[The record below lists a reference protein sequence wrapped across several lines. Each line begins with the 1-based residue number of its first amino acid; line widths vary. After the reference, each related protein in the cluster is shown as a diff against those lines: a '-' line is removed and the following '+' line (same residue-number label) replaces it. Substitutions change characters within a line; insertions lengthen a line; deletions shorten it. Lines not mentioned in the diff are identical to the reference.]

1 MNNDPKWI
9 DKCIKNYQK
18 SLGCPLCE
26 LPDYD
31 FNESFDIDFLRC
43 QYDAT
48 AIELINRA
56 DESIEDRRYGTAV
69 EVRDR
74 EATRILSTPTRPRAR
89 PRAPL
94 PPPPPNYPPP
104 LIAEQQLIYEL
115 IMLSHQPIP
124 PPPQAPQAP
133 RVTAPQAPRVTAPQ
147 APQATAPPRSNRPV
161 IKIAL
166 DVSKSTDQVGS
177 CGICLTDDIPIAKT
191 VQTNCKHEYCD
202 ACMTQI
208 IRRKPCCAF
217 CRANITRICVNSLD
231 VYNKMLNK

>member
-18 SLGCPLCE
+18 SLAYPVCE

-31 FNESFDIDFLRC
+31 FNESFDINFLRC

-56 DESIEDRRYGTAV
+56 DESIEHRRYGVAD

-74 EATRILSTPTRPRAR
+74 EATRILSEPSRPTAR
-89 PRAPL
+89 PRTRPNY
-94 PPPPPNYPPP
+94 PPPNYPPP

-115 IMLSHQPIP
+115 IMLSHQQIP
-124 PPPQAPQAP
+124 PPPNYPPPQA
-133 RVTAPQAPRVTAPQ
+133 
-147 APQATAPPRSNRPV
+147 PRSNRPV

-191 VQTNCKHEYCD
+191 VQTSCKHEYCD
-202 ACMTQI
+202 ACITQI

-217 CRANITRICVNSLD
+217 CRADITRICVNSLD
-231 VYNKMLNK
+231 VYNKLLNK

>member
-9 DKCIKNYQK
+9 DKFIKNYQK
-18 SLGCPLCE
+18 SLAYPVCE

-31 FNESFDIDFLRC
+31 FNESFDINFLRC

-56 DESIEDRRYGTAV
+56 DESIEHRRYGVAD

-74 EATRILSTPTRPRAR
+74 EATRILSTLRPRAR
-89 PRAPL
+89 PRAPP

-115 IMLSHQPIP
+115 IMLSHQQIP
-124 PPPQAPQAP
+124 PPPNYPPPQA
-133 RVTAPQAPRVTAPQ
+133 
-147 APQATAPPRSNRPV
+147 PRSNRPV

-166 DVSKSTDQVGS
+166 DVSKSTGGVGS
-177 CGICLTDDIPIAKT
+177 CGICLTDDIPIAKMVKT
-191 VQTNCKHEYCD
+191 SCNHEYCD

-217 CRANITRICVNSLD
+217 CRANITRVCVNSLD

>member
-18 SLGCPLCE
+18 SLAYPVCE

-31 FNESFDIDFLRC
+31 FNESFDINFLRC

-56 DESIEDRRYGTAV
+56 DESIEHRRYGVAD

-74 EATRILSTPTRPRAR
+74 EATRILSTPAR
-89 PRAPL
+89 PRAIPRAPPPPNL
-94 PPPPPNYPPP
+94 PPPPNYPPP

-115 IMLSHQPIP
+115 IMLSHQQIP
-124 PPPQAPQAP
+124 PPPPNYPPPPRAPPQAP
-133 RVTAPQAPRVTAPQ
+133 PQA
-147 APQATAPPRSNRPV
+147 PRSNRPV

-191 VQTNCKHEYCD
+191 VQTSCKHEYCD
-202 ACMTQI
+202 ACITQI

-217 CRANITRICVNSLD
+217 CRADITRICVNSLD

>member
-18 SLGCPLCE
+18 SLAYPVCE

-31 FNESFDIDFLRC
+31 FNESFDINFLRC

-56 DESIEDRRYGTAV
+56 DESIEHRRYGVAD

-74 EATRILSTPTRPRAR
+74 EATRILSEPSRPTAR
-89 PRAPL
+89 PRTRPNY
-94 PPPPPNYPPP
+94 PPPNYPPP

-115 IMLSHQPIP
+115 IMLSHQQIP
-124 PPPQAPQAP
+124 PPPILPPPNYPPPPRAPPPQA
-133 RVTAPQAPRVTAPQ
+133 
-147 APQATAPPRSNRPV
+147 PRSNRPV

-191 VQTNCKHEYCD
+191 VQTSCKHEYCD
-202 ACMTQI
+202 ACITQI

-217 CRANITRICVNSLD
+217 CRADITRICVNSLD

>member
-18 SLGCPLCE
+18 SLAYPVCE

-31 FNESFDIDFLRC
+31 FNESFDINFLRC

-56 DESIEDRRYGTAV
+56 DESIEHRRYGVAD

-74 EATRILSTPTRPRAR
+74 EATRILSTPARPRAR
-89 PRAPL
+89 PRA
-94 PPPPPNYPPP
+94 PPPPNYPPP

-115 IMLSHQPIP
+115 IMLSHQQIP
-124 PPPQAPQAP
+124 PPPILPPPNYPPPPRAPPPQA
-133 RVTAPQAPRVTAPQ
+133 
-147 APQATAPPRSNRPV
+147 PRSNRPV

-191 VQTNCKHEYCD
+191 VQTSCKHEYCD
-202 ACMTQI
+202 ACITQI

-217 CRANITRICVNSLD
+217 CRADITRICVNSLD

>member
-18 SLGCPLCE
+18 SLAYPVCE

-31 FNESFDIDFLRC
+31 FNESFDINFLRC

-56 DESIEDRRYGTAV
+56 DESIEHRSYGVAD

-74 EATRILSTPTRPRAR
+74 EATRILSAPTRPRAR
-89 PRAPL
+89 PRAPH

-115 IMLSHQPIP
+115 IMLSHQQIP
-124 PPPQAPQAP
+124 PPPNYPP
-133 RVTAPQAPRVTAPQ
+133 PPTAPQV
-147 APQATAPPRSNRPV
+147 TAPPRSNRPV

-177 CGICLTDDIPIAKT
+177 CGICLMDDIPIAKT

-202 ACMTQI
+202 ACMTKI

-217 CRANITRICVNSLD
+217 CRADITRICVNSLD

>member
-18 SLGCPLCE
+18 SLAYPVCE

-31 FNESFDIDFLRC
+31 FNESFDINFLRC

-56 DESIEDRRYGTAV
+56 DESIEHRRYGVAD

-89 PRAPL
+89 PRAPHPN

-115 IMLSHQPIP
+115 IMLSHQQIP
-124 PPPQAPQAP
+124 PPPNYPPPQAP
-133 RVTAPQAPRVTAPQ
+133 RVPPQA
-147 APQATAPPRSNRPV
+147 PRSNRPV

-217 CRANITRICVNSLD
+217 CRADITRICVNSLD

>member
-56 DESIEDRRYGTAV
+56 DESIEHRRYGVAD

-74 EATRILSTPTRPRAR
+74 EATRILSALR
-89 PRAPL
+89 PRAP
-94 PPPPPNYPPP
+94 PHPNPNYPPP

-115 IMLSHQPIP
+115 IMLSHQQIP
-124 PPPQAPQAP
+124 PPPNYPPSQAS
-133 RVTAPQAPRVTAPQ
+133 RVTAPRA
-147 APQATAPPRSNRPV
+147 PRSNRPV

>member
-56 DESIEDRRYGTAV
+56 DESIEHRRYGVAD
-69 EVRDR
+69 EVRER
-74 EATRILSTPTRPRAR
+74 EATRILSGPTQSRA
-89 PRAPL
+89 
-94 PPPPPNYPPP
+94 PPPNPP

-115 IMLSHQPIP
+115 IMLSHRQIP
-124 PPPQAPQAP
+124 P
-133 RVTAPQAPRVTAPQ
+133 R
-147 APQATAPPRSNRPV
+147 APPRSNRPV

-177 CGICLTDDIPIAKT
+177 CGICLTDDIPIAKMVKT
-191 VQTNCKHEYCD
+191 SCNHEYCD